1 MNAAGSTPRSG
12 KILCVDLDGT
22 LLSTD
27 TLGETILALLRQS
40 PLFIL
45 IADVLGDEGQG
56 IFEAGDCPA
65 RAVN

>member
-45 IADVLGDEGQG
+45 ALLPIEWAKIDMG
-56 IFEAGDCPA
+56 CS
-65 RAVN
+65 